1 MEGYQNLN
9 KNFKIMV
16 DFSLKHVIIKFIDAN
31 WKLLYIVFMTFF
43 TIIIITCNLIAKK
56 GWDLF
61 PIIMIVWLLCSIYI
75 PKHSTTPS
83 RAFIILVFFV
93 FLDGLIDSL
102 STGQLKWI
110 GWPWILGYWFH
121 LYPVVNPTHPIT
133 AIYLVTLWIFAIPY
147 RSLTIG
153 AYFVTNY
160 YNVDFNER
168 PQRFEKF
175 FDKERK
181 KIVLFF
187 LTGGAIVISLIC
199 DWFNFLIRPQ
209 IPEFYNYVPPLGF
222 WTIERMAI
230 RTALVLII
238 AAYCFY
244 LAVREKETKGSLIII
259 LFIIILIL
267 YLMTFLIALF

>member
-1 MEGYQNLN
+1 M
-9 KNFKIMV
+9 
-16 DFSLKHVIIKFIDAN
+16 
-31 WKLLYIVFMTFF
+31 
-43 TIIIITCNLIAKK
+43 
-56 GWDLF
+56 
-61 PIIMIVWLLCSIYI
+61 
-75 PKHSTTPS
+75 
-83 RAFIILVFFV
+83 
-93 FLDGLIDSL
+93 
-102 STGQLKWI
+102 
-110 GWPWILGYWFH
+110 
-121 LYPVVNPTHPIT
+121 
-133 AIYLVTLWIFAIPY
+133 PY
-147 RSLTIG
+147 RALTIG

-209 IPEFYNYVPPLGF
+209 IPEFYNYVPPIGF

-244 LAVREKETKGSLIII
+244 LAVREKETKGSLIVI
-259 LFIIILIL
+259 LFVIILIL